1 MLIARTGCCKS
12 AGRFTRH
19 LNIISIDS
27 FDNDTLS
34 KIFCSITDWHFGSGF
49 DPSFPRWPIRTHPH
63 HRNRALVVFVF

>member
-1 MLIARTGCCKS
+1 MGMYIFFSVMGNRCYYNLTCNCLKLQKL

-27 FDNDTLS
+27 FDDDTLS

-49 DPSFPRWPIRTHPH
+49 DPSFTR
-63 HRNRALVVFVF
+63 